1 MAAGTR
7 EVYVVDDDEAI
18 RDSLDTLLSSEGYDV
33 KTFAS
38 ADAFLE
44 GCDRRAVGCLLLDVN
59 MPGMDGLSLQE
70 RVVKEWPDL
79 AVVIVTGHADV
90 QTAVRAMKAGA
101 VDFIEKP
108 FDRAVLSEIV
118 RQAVERSK
126 TAAAE
131 RAQSDESLARLALL
145 SMRER
150 EVLEGLVAGLP
161 NKTIAYDL
169 EISPRTVEIYRA
181 RLMDKMQA
189 KSLPEL
195 IRMAVAAGVKPRD
208 ELHVRK
214 NT

>member
-1 MAAGTR
+1 MAGERA
-7 EVYVVDDDEAI
+7 VFVVDDDEAI
-18 RDSLDTLLSSEGYDV
+18 RDSLDALLSAEGYSV
-33 KTFAS
+33 RGFAS
-38 ADAFLE
+38 ARDFLE
-44 GCDRRAVGCLLLDVN
+44 NCDRRAVGCLLLDVN
-59 MPGMDGLSLQE
+59 MPEMDGLALQE
-70 RVVKEWPDL
+70 RVVKDWPHL
-79 AVVIVTGHADV
+79 AVVVVTGHADV
-90 QTAVRAMKAGA
+90 QIAVRAMKAGA
-101 VDFIEKP
+101 IDFIEKP
-108 FDRAVLSEIV
+108 FDRTVLAEIV

-145 SMRER
+145 STRER

-195 IRMAVAAGVKPRD
+195 VRMAVAAGVKPR
-208 ELHVRK
+208 
-214 NT
+214 

>member
-1 MAAGTR
+1 MSGER
-7 EVYVVDDDEAI
+7 DVFVVDDDAAI
-18 RDSLDTLLSSEGYDV
+18 RDSLDALLSADGYAV
-33 KTFAS
+33 HCFAS
-38 ADAFLE
+38 AREFLE
-44 GCDRRAVGCLLLDVN
+44 NCDRRAVGCLLLDVN
-59 MPGMDGLSLQE
+59 MPEMDGLALQE
-70 RVVKEWPDL
+70 RVVAEWPHL
-79 AVVIVTGHADV
+79 AVVVVTGHADV
-90 QTAVRAMKAGA
+90 QIAVRAMKAGA
-101 VDFIEKP
+101 VDFVEKP
-108 FDRAVLSEIV
+108 FDRTVLAEIV

-145 SMRER
+145 STRER

-195 IRMAVAAGVKPRD
+195 VRMAVAAGVNPR
-208 ELHVRK
+208 
-214 NT
+214 